1 MLSFS
6 RLIMEK
12 SSSSDTQS
20 IVSHSNCG
28 CYDFHVE
35 KTKNE
40 IIFEQPCTGPSFKT
54 GFYMPINT
62 WLSLALTYDGTILY
76 I

>member
-40 IIFEQPCTGPSFKT
+40 IIFE
-54 GFYMPINT
+54 
-62 WLSLALTYDGTILY
+62 
-76 I
+76 